1 MLPGAVLTPQLA
13 VHVVRVRRAHVP
25 SPHSLQGAP
34 VARTTET
41 VGIAEAPLEEV
52 LVDIALQQEL
62 LEAASFGV
70 RKQTG
75 HQSPLLLELLLGHQ
89 PQDV

>member
-13 VHVVRVRRAHVP
+13 VHVVRVRGTHVP
-25 SPHSLQGAP
+25 SAHSLQGAP
-34 VARTTET
+34 VARTT
-41 VGIAEAPLEEV
+41 IAEAPLEEV

-62 LEAASFGV
+62 LEAASYGV

-75 HQSPLLLELLLGHQ
+75 QQSPLLLELLLGRQ
-89 PQDV
+89 PLDV